1 MLCEAALFASY
12 HVNICIGS
20 SAGDLF
26 VWTFGNVALSR
37 GSSSSCG
44 TRGKLWAILSSMVGS
59 IGVWSAMPW
68 LNPWRW
74 LCWLVASIAVLP
86 ETVYPVRPEPLR
98 FQVHPLPIS
107 GSEPFS
113 AIPQKLLCPASSS
126 PTLKFPKQCGNT
138 WGSYGSGKKPG
149 WLDRGGGR
157 GSVHNSSLFSW
168 FRACMFVSSVNFR
181 SFRGGRA
188 DARRFCL

>member
-1 MLCEAALFASY
+1 MGHPQFHGRVDRGLVGDALAGNGYGVGFAGWWHPSQFFLKLYIQFGLSLCASR
-12 HVNICIGS
+12 S
-20 SAGDLF
+20 
-26 VWTFGNVALSR
+26 
-37 GSSSSCG
+37 
-44 TRGKLWAILSSMVGS
+44 ILS
-59 IGVWSAMPW
+59 
-68 LNPWRW
+68 
-74 LCWLVASIAVLP
+74 
-86 ETVYPVRPEPLR
+86 
-98 FQVHPLPIS
+98 QS

-188 DARRFCL
+188 DARGFCL